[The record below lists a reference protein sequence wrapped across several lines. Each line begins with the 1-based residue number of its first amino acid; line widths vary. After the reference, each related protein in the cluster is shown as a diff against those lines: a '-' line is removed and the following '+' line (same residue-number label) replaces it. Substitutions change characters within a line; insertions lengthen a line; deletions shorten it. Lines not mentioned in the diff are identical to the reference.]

1 MDSDWACLSVRRSQV
16 EFEISLEQA
25 GMELQFSSAQKPRWL
40 RRSTGIYQYSSSY
53 FSDALTLHNN

>member
-1 MDSDWACLSVRRSQV
+1 M
-16 EFEISLEQA
+16 EFEISIEQA

-40 RRSTGIYQYSSSY
+40 RRSAGIYQYSSSY